1 MQSVYT
7 AKHGLMA
14 QQQRLNAISSNIANA
29 GTAGYKSQS
38 VGFKDALYTRMID
51 PSDVQS
57 DANLMQGSGLTIT
70 STCRDFTGGTPQLTS
85 QDLDF
90 YLEGDGFFTVSDGE
104 GRTLYTRSGA
114 FSASLEN
121 GERYLV
127 AANGYYVLDSA
138 GGRIALPAG
147 DSGLSVS
154 EDGVL
159 DLGEGKSAK
168 LNIVTFANK
177 EGLFHSGE
185 GCYLATDASGGPR
198 ESSVKVVQGGLESSN
213 VDIGLEMTKLIRT
226 QRAYS
231 IAARVLSTWNDMES
245 ETNNIL

>member
-14 QQQRLNAISSNIANA
+14 QQQRLNAISSNIANS

-51 PSDVQS
+51 PKNVES
-57 DANLMQGSGLTIT
+57 DANLMQGSGLVLSATR
-70 STCRDFTGGTPQLTS
+70 RDFTVGTPGLTS
-85 QDLDF
+85 QNLDF
-90 YLEGDGFFTVSDGE
+90 YLEGDGFFTLSDG
-104 GRTLYTRSGA
+104 GGKTLYTRNGV

-121 GERYLV
+121 GERYLA

-147 DSGLSVS
+147 DFSLSVS

-159 DLGEGKSAK
+159 DLGDGKSAK
-168 LNIVTFANK
+168 LNIVTFVNK

-185 GCYLATDASGGPR
+185 SCYLATDASGGPK
-198 ESSVKVVQGGLESSN
+198 ESGATVIQGCLESSN

-231 IAARVLSTWNDMES
+231 IAARVLSTWNEMES